1 MNPFDLLQH
10 VLSFAA
16 PALAVALLVALGG
29 RWLLP
34 SGAPRPAWWFFFA
47 INFLAGLAAL
57 GLGLWYFGR
66 DGKMA
71 SYAAMVLAVATAQ
84 WLGGRAWRG

>member
-1 MNPFDLLQH
+1 MNPIDLLPH

-16 PALAVALLVALGG
+16 PALAVAFLVAFGG

-34 SGAPRPAWWFFFA
+34 AGAPRPAWWVLFA

-57 GLGLWYFGR
+57 AAGLWYFGR

-71 SYAAMVLAVATAQ
+71 SYAAMVLAVASAQ

>member
-1 MNPFDLLQH
+1 M
-10 VLSFAA
+10 LSFAA
-16 PALAVALLVALGG
+16 PALAVAILVAFGG

-34 SGAPRPAWWFFFA
+34 AGAPRPAWWALFA

-57 GLGLWYFGR
+57 ALGLWYFGR

-71 SYAAMVLAVATAQ
+71 SYAAMVLAVATVQ
-84 WLGGRAWRG
+84 WVSGRAWRG

>member
-1 MNPFDLLQH
+1 MTALDLSNH

-34 SGAPRPAWWFFFA
+34 AGAPRPAWWVFLA

-84 WLGGRAWRG
+84 WVGGRAWRG

>member
-1 MNPFDLLQH
+1 MNTLDLFKH

-34 SGAPRPAWWFFFA
+34 GSAPRPAWWVLFA
-47 INFLAGLAAL
+47 INFLAGLVAL
-57 GLGLWYFGR
+57 GAGLWLFGR
-66 DGKMA
+66 DGKMLT
-71 SYAAMVLAVATAQ
+71 YAALVVGVATTQ
-84 WLGGRAWRG
+84 WLAGRAWRP